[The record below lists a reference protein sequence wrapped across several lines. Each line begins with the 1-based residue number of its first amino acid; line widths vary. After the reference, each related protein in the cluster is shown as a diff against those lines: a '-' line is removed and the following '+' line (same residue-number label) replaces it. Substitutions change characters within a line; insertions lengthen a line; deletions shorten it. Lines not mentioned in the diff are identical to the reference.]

1 MSKDGDW
8 ILAED
13 DEALEHVLTVLEKHG
28 ARYRFGAPLDRRWMS
43 GGWSAHFE
51 FAEHGLRVR
60 TDFFTRP
67 PRIDTAELASIWR
80 EQASRNL
87 PFIDVKNLAE
97 MKKTNR
103 EKDYP
108 IIGELA
114 RLLEDP
120 GDALLL
126 SRSARDLCDLAGR
139 HPELIAEL
147 TPTRPLLSECPRGI
161 EAVERA
167 LDEERRA
174 LIRQNETRLRRFR
187 RAATSW
193 QESWPAVATEL
204 EELPLRQA
212 HDRILGHAAGV
223 LPFEASD
230 EADQD

>member
-13 DEALEHVLTVLEKHG
+13 DEALEHVLRVLEDHG

-51 FAEHGLRVR
+51 FSEHSLRIR

-67 PRIDTAELASIWR
+67 PRIAPGELASIWC
-80 EQASRNL
+80 EQADREL
-87 PFIDVKNLAE
+87 PIIDVKNLAE

-114 RLLEDP
+114 RLLTDP
-120 GDALLL
+120 GDAMLL
-126 SRSARDLCDLAGR
+126 SRSARDLCALAAR
-139 HPELIAEL
+139 HPELVKQL
-147 TPTRPLLSECPRGI
+147 MPTRPLLSECPRGVK
-161 EAVERA
+161 AVERA

-174 LIRQNETRLRRFR
+174 LIHENEERLQRFR
-187 RAATSW
+187 RAATQW
-193 QESWPAVATEL
+193 QERWPTVAGEVAG
-204 EELPLRQA
+204 LPLREA
-212 HDRILGHAAGV
+212 HNRILAHAARV
-223 LPFEASD
+223 LPFEPGHGPD
-230 EADQD
+230 DD